1 VILYVTRKHI
11 QQAIEASRPRPC
23 PCGMFESPIMFAL
36 KDAGFE
42 TPYVFRE
49 LFTVFANGHRI
60 DLSASKRIQA
70 HVKAYD
76 AGERMKPET
85 FLIRGLKRPRR
96 KNG

>member
-1 VILYVTRKHI
+1 MVLKVTRKHI
-11 QQAIEASRPRPC
+11 QQAIEASFPRPW
-23 PCGMFESPIMFAL
+23 PCGMFESPIIFAL

-49 LFTVFANGHRI
+49 LFTVFANGRRI
-60 DLSASKRIQA
+60 DLRASRCIQE

-76 AGERMKPET
+76 AGKKMKPEV
-85 FLIRGLKRPRR
+85 FVIPGLKRPRR